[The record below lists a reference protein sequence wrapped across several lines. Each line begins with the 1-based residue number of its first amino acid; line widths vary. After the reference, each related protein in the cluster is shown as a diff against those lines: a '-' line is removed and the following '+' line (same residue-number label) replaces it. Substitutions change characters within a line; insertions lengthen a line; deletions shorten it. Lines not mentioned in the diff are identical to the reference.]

1 MAYNAADPEQV
12 EERKQKEKRGRE
24 RELEDMQKLLALP
37 EFRRFAWRYLGKCKV
52 FETVFNSHGG
62 LMNLNEGMRTVGL
75 MMLDDITQADPQAY
89 IAMTVEAKQ
98 RGEAQE

>member
-12 EERKQKEKRGRE
+12 EERKRKEKHGRE
-24 RELEDMQKLLALP
+24 LELEDMQKLLAQP

-75 MMLDDITQADPQAY
+75 NLLADITEADPQAY
-89 IAMTVEAKQ
+89 ITMTVEAK
-98 RGEAQE
+98 RAADVG

>member
-1 MAYNAADPEQV
+1 MAYNAADETQV
-12 EERKQKEKRGRE
+12 EDRKQKEKRGHE
-24 RELEDMQKLLALP
+24 RELEDMQRLLASP

-75 MMLDDITQADPQAY
+75 MLLAEITAADPQAY
-89 IAMTVEAKQ
+89 IVMTVEAK
-98 RGEAQE
+98 RAETPD